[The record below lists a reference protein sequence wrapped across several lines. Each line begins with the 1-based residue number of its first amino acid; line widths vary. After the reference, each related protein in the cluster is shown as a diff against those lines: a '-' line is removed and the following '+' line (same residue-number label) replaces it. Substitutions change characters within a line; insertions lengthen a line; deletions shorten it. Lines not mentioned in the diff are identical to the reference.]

1 MDPKRRRE
9 LALGVAAVVLAAI
22 AVWMM
27 RSDPAPQATVA
38 SNPPA
43 AASAPSTQ
51 SRAVAELDLKALEAE
66 RAEPEDS
73 NRNPFRFKPRT
84 APAPSPSV
92 MKEQQQQAAAA
103 AAQAAGPAEPPPPPR
118 IPLKYIGEMA
128 DPKQPGRRVAI
139 LSDTRGVYYGREGDV
154 IEGRYQIVK
163 IGVESIELAYI
174 DGRGRQVI
182 RQTGQ

>member
-1 MDPKRRRE
+1 
-9 LALGVAAVVLAAI
+9 
-22 AVWMM
+22 
-27 RSDPAPQATVA
+27 
-38 SNPPA
+38 
-43 AASAPSTQ
+43 
-51 SRAVAELDLKALEAE
+51 
-66 RAEPEDS
+66 
-73 NRNPFRFKPRT
+73 
-84 APAPSPSV
+84 
-92 MKEQQQQAAAA
+92 
-103 AAQAAGPAEPPPPPR
+103 
-118 IPLKYIGEMA
+118 MA